1 MYVHVSR
8 KHQLSSNKS
17 FPHLDHWSFTPANVL
32 RHLTFANISRKRSSA
47 TRCFVAMFS
56 IFLVMVV
63 VEEEPSG
70 ETCLETFNFQ
80 SVRTDCMFSIFLVM
94 VVEEEEPTIRTTPFS
109 PRPRLFWNQSDPLV
123 AVEILCTNPDEF

>member
-1 MYVHVSR
+1 MYLANNCQR
-8 KHQLSSNKS
+8 MLSIVKES
-17 FPHLDHWSFTPANVL
+17 FPSDHWSHVT
-32 RHLTFANISRKRSSA
+32 
-47 TRCFVAMFS
+47 
-56 IFLVMVV
+56 
-63 VEEEPSG
+63 SG

>member
-1 MYVHVSR
+1 MCNNVCMYLANIIFESQCC
-8 KHQLSSNKS
+8 QLSKNLS
-17 FPHLDHWSFTPANVL
+17 HLITGHMSHPA
-32 RHLTFANISRKRSSA
+32 
-47 TRCFVAMFS
+47 
-56 IFLVMVV
+56 
-63 VEEEPSG
+63 G

-80 SVRTDCMFSIFLVM
+80 SVRTDCMFSIFLAM